1 MKYSYYK
8 NKEDWQR
15 TRLLAYIQA
24 QINSTKKLKLED
36 IIKFSWEKEEYE
48 ELKKND
54 NEVTQEELEQLMREA
69 DEMKKIMFG
78 E

>member
-24 QINSTKKLKLED
+24 QTNSTKKLKLED
-36 IIKFSWEKEEYE
+36 IISFSWEKEENE

-54 NEVTQEELEQLMREA
+54 NEVTQEELEQMMREA